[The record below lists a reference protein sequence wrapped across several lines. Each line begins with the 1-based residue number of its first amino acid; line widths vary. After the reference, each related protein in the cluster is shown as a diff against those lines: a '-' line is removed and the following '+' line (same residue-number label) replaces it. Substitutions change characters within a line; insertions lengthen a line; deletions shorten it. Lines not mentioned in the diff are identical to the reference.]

1 MASIKSVT
9 IDQKQSVHAE
19 TRKLGTNQYVQR
31 QNQPNQGNNTNMNNQ
46 PGQQPQ
52 QRQNQGQL
60 ENQNAQMIP
69 GNPQQQGGPGQQQPS
84 PIYQQSP
91 AQNQW
96 TNQAGQ
102 PKFGNNQQWN
112 QQHKQQNGS
121 INLHVHDNQP
131 KSVTITKQSVHDEMR
146 QLGFK
151 TSTKRPLTQT
161 PFVRRIR
168 TALDN
173 ME

>member
-1 MASIKSVT
+1 MASIESVT

-31 QNQPNQGNNTNMNNQ
+31 QNQSIQVNNQ
-46 PGQQPQ
+46 PGRQQQP
-52 QRQNQGQL
+52 NQGQPGS
-60 ENQNAQMIP
+60 QKAQM
-69 GNPQQQGGPGQQQPS
+69 NP
-84 PIYQQSP
+84 
-91 AQNQW
+91 
-96 TNQAGQ
+96 NQAGAPGQ
-102 PKFGNNQQWN
+102 LQFGNNQQWS
-112 QQHKQQNGS
+112 QQNGS
-121 INLHVHDNQP
+121 INLHVLDNQP
-131 KSVTITKQSVHDEMR
+131 KSVTMTKQSIHAEMR
-146 QLGFK
+146 LVGFK